1 MAFLPAS
8 RGRPAF
14 ACASMTFITTHQCD
28 YEDDQVEVMWKKL
41 VNKEKNEKKN
51 PRKQQQIGLS
61 NILWVS
67 WFQNI

>member
-41 VNKEKNEKKN
+41 VNKEKNEKKKKIHEKN
-51 PRKQQQIGLS
+51 NKL
-61 NILWVS
+61 VEAT
-67 WFQNI
+67 FFE

>member
-8 RGRPAF
+8 RPAF

-28 YEDDQVEVMWKKL
+28 YEDDQVEVMWTKL
-41 VNKEKNEKKN
+41 VNKEKKTKKKN
-51 PRKQQQIGLS
+51 PRKQQQIGRS